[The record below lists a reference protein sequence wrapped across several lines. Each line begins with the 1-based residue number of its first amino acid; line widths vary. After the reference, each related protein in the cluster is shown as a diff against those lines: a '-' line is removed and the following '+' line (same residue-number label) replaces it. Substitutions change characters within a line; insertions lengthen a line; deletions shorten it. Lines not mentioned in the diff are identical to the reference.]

1 MTINETLFSAAV
13 TSYATGKADKD
24 KAIEDFKNSVHD
36 TYSYLK
42 VE

>member
-1 MTINETLFSAAV
+1 MTINETLFPAAV
-13 TSYATGKADKD
+13 TSYATGEVDKD
-24 KAIEDFKNSVHD
+24 TAIQNFKNSVHD

>member
-1 MTINETLFSAAV
+1 MTINETLFPAAV
-13 TSYATGKADKD
+13 TAYATGESDKD
-24 KAIEDFKNSVHD
+24 TAIKDFKAAIHD